1 VNPSRNRPGTYES
14 ESSGPN
20 KKFETNNNNETTIN
34 EPIPEKKTEPQE
46 EVQPKKKL
54 PPGAKGMFGGGLM
67 SELNAKLKKRNTES

>member
-1 VNPSRNRPGTYES
+1 MNQNHLVLTKNL
-14 ESSGPN
+14 
-20 KKFETNNNNETTIN
+20 KLTITMKQQLMN
-34 EPIPEKKTEPQE
+34 QFLKKTEPQE